1 MILIPTCGVSCLEQ
15 EMALEA
21 FLDSNSQ
28 LSIPLILPVDGGGGI
43 LEALSSHKSLIN
55 AEDLDSILGM
65 AQVNT
70 NLDPDVMNSMIVGK
84 SSTSR
89 SPVCHDAG
97 VSVANLILP
106 TGPYLQSHGNTNME
120 PSISVSSSPMSFS
133 SDNPV
138 NVLCQDDAF
147 SRLFHGGQKERKRQE
162 FKNTTGLTD
171 FYKSKLQTR
180 QDSFP
185 GRMKKEP
192 DTLTPIPKKPKVY
205 VKQENIQQQQQQKI
219 IQELLLKELQDQNPQ
234 LKGMIKLH
242 RQKNQLQQPNLH
254 TAPQIRGYH
263 LQLPKQLQEQQM
275 ISLLQDQGNHQGTR
289 VPFLDGGICSRR
301 FMQYLYHL
309 RNHTHDNDISY
320 WKKFVSEYY
329 APDSKKRWCFS
340 TYENID
346 LHTGVFCPKSMETW
360 CCDICGSRPGKGMG
374 KLACA
379 LLYCIFSSITFHIY
393 HEHVKFHREWCW
405 NMGKPFK
412 RVFMKNFML
421 FEGKLRIVFRYD
433 LKILSWEFCAQSH
446 EEYLLRR
453 LVAPQVNQLVQAA
466 KKCQNDIRNGASSS
480 VSPEVFRKKCDMFV
494 SAGNQLARHMELP
507 LVNDLGYP
515 KRFIRCLQIAEVV
528 DSMKDLISF
537 SHETKMGPIECLNS
551 YSQGSKIGNW
561 KETRGMEQFTGAHN
575 LPTFPQQPH
584 PHCHANGHHMTE
596 SNLMSGSGSSGLA
609 LFDLNHQLL
618 RQNSSIPPVRR
629 NGHESGLT
637 DHPNQA
643 MVFAQ
648 SLNSHEQNSP
658 AYILQGSQSS
668 QHGKNPHQ
676 SLVDKLLQEMAAAN
690 REKSM
695 QEPYGKLHNGH
706 QSNQKRASNEMRY
719 TGSSNSASA
728 QVILPY
734 ASGTAANFS
743 QTASHSRISTVG
755 QNAAVKAEPYSPEQL
770 QEAFQGSATS
780 LSKIEDLQW

>member
-1 MILIPTCGVSCLEQ
+1 
-15 EMALEA
+15 MALEA

-28 LSIPLILPVDGGGGI
+28 LPIPLILPVDGGGGI
-43 LEALSSHKSLIN
+43 LEALSSHNSLIN

-106 TGPYLQSHGNTNME
+106 TGPYLQSHRNANME
-120 PSISVSSSPMSFS
+120 PSISISSSPMSFS

-171 FYKSKLQTR
+171 FYKSKLQTC

-185 GRMKKEP
+185 GRIKKEP
-192 DTLTPIPKKPKVY
+192 DTLTPIPKKPKLY
-205 VKQENIQQQQQQKI
+205 VKQENTQQQQQQKI

-254 TAPQIRGYH
+254 SAPQIRGYH

-275 ISLLQDQGNHQGTR
+275 ISLLQDQGQQGTR

-309 RNHTHDNDISY
+309 RNHMHDNDISY

-360 CCDICGSRPGKGMG
+360 CCDICGSRPGKGLEATFDILPRLFKIKFESGMLDEILFLDLPRACQIPSGMVLEYG
-374 KLACA
+374 KAIQESG
-379 LLYCIFSSITFHIY
+379 YENFHVV
-393 HEHVKFHREWCW
+393 H
-405 NMGKPFK
+405 
-412 RVFMKNFML
+412 
-421 FEGKLRIVFRYD
+421 EGKLRIVFRYD

-480 VSPEVFRKKCDMFV
+480 VPPEVFRKKCDMFV

-537 SHETKMGPIECLNS
+537 SHDAKMGPIVT
-551 YSQGSKIGNW
+551 SKIGNW
-561 KETRGMEQFTGAHN
+561 KETRGMEQFTGAQN
-575 LPTFPQQPH
+575 LPSFPQQPH
-584 PHCHANGHHMTE
+584 PRCHANGYHMTE
-596 SNLMSGSGSSGLA
+596 SDLMSGSGSSG
-609 LFDLNHQLL
+609 
-618 RQNSSIPPVRR
+618 
-629 NGHESGLT
+629 
-637 DHPNQA
+637 
-643 MVFAQ
+643 
-648 SLNSHEQNSP
+648 
-658 AYILQGSQSS
+658 
-668 QHGKNPHQ
+668 
-676 SLVDKLLQEMAAAN
+676 AAN
-690 REKSM
+690 REKGM
-695 QEPYGKLHNGH
+695 QEPYGKLHNGQ
-706 QSNQKRASNEMRY
+706 QSNQKRASNEIRNAE
-719 TGSSNSASA
+719 SSNAAFA

-743 QTASHSRISTVG
+743 QTASHSCISTIG
-755 QNAAVKAEPYSPEQL
+755 QNAAVKQNHTHPSSSEK
-770 QEAFQGSATS
+770 
-780 LSKIEDLQW
+780 LSKVQPQACLKLRICSGDSAGVC

>member
-1 MILIPTCGVSCLEQ
+1 
-15 EMALEA
+15 MALEA

-28 LSIPLILPVDGGGGI
+28 LPIPLIVPVNGGGGI
-43 LEALSSHKSLIN
+43 LEALSSHNSLIN
-55 AEDLDSILGM
+55 AEDLNSILGM

-70 NLDPDVMNSMIVGK
+70 NLAPDVMNSTIVGK

-97 VSVANLILP
+97 VPVANLSLP
-106 TGPYLQSHGNTNME
+106 TGPYLQSHGNTHME
-120 PSISVSSSPMSFS
+120 PSICVSSSPMSFS

-138 NVLCQDDAF
+138 NVLCQDDAL
-147 SRLFHGGQKERKRQE
+147 SRLFHCGQKERKRQE

-171 FYKSKLQTR
+171 FYKSKLQTH

-185 GRMKKEP
+185 LRIKEEA
-192 DTLTPIPKKPKVY
+192 DTLTPISKKPKLC
-205 VKQENIQQQQQQKI
+205 VKQENITQQQQQQQKI

-254 TAPQIRGYH
+254 TAPQIRSYH

-275 ISLLQDQGNHQGTR
+275 ISLLQDQQGTR
-289 VPFLDGGICSRR
+289 VPFLDGGVCSRR

-346 LHTGVFCPKSMETW
+346 LQTGVFCPKSMETW
-360 CCDICGSRPGKGMG
+360 CCDICGSRPGKGLEATFDILPRLFKIKFESGMLDEILFLDLPRACQIPSGMVLEYG
-374 KLACA
+374 KA
-379 LLYCIFSSITFHIY
+379 IQESIY
-393 HEHVKFHREWCW
+393 EKFH
-405 NMGKPFK
+405 
-412 RVFMKNFML
+412 VVH
-421 FEGKLRIVFRYD
+421 EGKLRIVFRYD

-480 VSPEVFRKKCDMFV
+480 LSPEVFRKKCDTFV

-537 SHETKMGPIECLNS
+537 SHDTKMGPIECLNS
-551 YSQGSKIGNW
+551 YSQGSKIANW
-561 KETRGMEQFTGAHN
+561 KETRGMEQFRGPQS
-575 LPTFPQQPH
+575 LRTFPQQPH
-584 PHCHANGHHMTE
+584 PRCHANGYHMTE
-596 SNLMSGSGSSGLA
+596 SDLMSGSGSSGLA
-609 LFDLNHQLL
+609 LYDLNHQLL
-618 RQNSSIPPVRR
+618 RQNSSTPSMRR
-629 NGHESGLT
+629 NGHGLDLT

-658 AYILQGSQSS
+658 VYILQGSQSS
-668 QHGKNPHQ
+668 QHGKIPHQ

-690 REKSM
+690 REKST

-706 QSNQKRASNEMRY
+706 QSNQKRASNEMHY
-719 TGSSNSASA
+719 AESSNAAFA
-728 QVILPY
+728 QVILPD
-734 ASGTAANFS
+734 ACRAAANFS
-743 QTASHSRISTVG
+743 QTASHRNISRVG
-755 QNAAVKAEPYSPEQL
+755 QNASVKAEPYSPEQPK
-770 QEAFQGSATS
+770 AFQGSATS
-780 LSKIEDLQW
+780 LSKFEDLQW

>member
-1 MILIPTCGVSCLEQ
+1 
-15 EMALEA
+15 MALEA

-28 LSIPLILPVDGGGGI
+28 LPIPLILPVNGGGGI
-43 LEALSSHKSLIN
+43 LEALSSHNSLIN

-65 AQVNT
+65 AQANT
-70 NLDPDVMNSMIVGK
+70 DLDPDVMNSTIVWK

-138 NVLCQDDAF
+138 NVLCQDDAL
-147 SRLFHGGQKERKRQE
+147 SCLFHGGQKERKRQE
-162 FKNTTGLTD
+162 SKNTAGLTH

-180 QDSFP
+180 KDSFP
-185 GRMKKEP
+185 VRIKEEP
-192 DTLTPIPKKPKVY
+192 DTLTPIPKKPKLY
-205 VKQENIQQQQQQKI
+205 AKQENIQQQKI

-242 RQKNQLQQPNLH
+242 RQKNQLQQLNLH

-275 ISLLQDQGNHQGTR
+275 ISLLQDQGNQQGTR
-289 VPFLDGGICSRR
+289 APFLDGGICSRR

-360 CCDICGSRPGKGMG
+360 CCDICGSRPGKGLEAAFDILPRLFKIKFESGMLDEILFLDLPRACQIPSGMVLEYG
-374 KLACA
+374 KAIQESV
-379 LLYCIFSSITFHIY
+379 Y
-393 HEHVKFHREWCW
+393 EKFH
-405 NMGKPFK
+405 
-412 RVFMKNFML
+412 VVH
-421 FEGKLRIVFRYD
+421 EGKLRIVFRYD

-466 KKCQNDIRNGASSS
+466 KKYENDIRNGASSS
-480 VSPEVFRKKCDMFV
+480 VSPEIFRKKSDMFV

-537 SHETKMGPIECLNS
+537 SHDTKIGPIECLNS

-561 KETRGMEQFTGAHN
+561 KETRGTQQFTGAQN

-584 PHCHANGHHMTE
+584 PRCHADSYHMTE
-596 SNLMSGSGSSGLA
+596 SDMMSGSGSS
-609 LFDLNHQLL
+609 
-618 RQNSSIPPVRR
+618 
-629 NGHESGLT
+629 
-637 DHPNQA
+637 
-643 MVFAQ
+643 
-648 SLNSHEQNSP
+648 
-658 AYILQGSQSS
+658 GSQSS
-668 QHGKNPHQ
+668 QHGKHPHQ

-695 QEPYGKLHNGH
+695 QEPYGKLHNAH
-706 QSNQKRASNEMRY
+706 QSNPKRASNEMRY
-719 TGSSNSASA
+719 AESSKAAFA
-728 QVILPY
+728 QVILPD
-734 ASGTAANFS
+734 ASRAAANFS
-743 QTASHSRISTVG
+743 QTASHGRISSVG
-755 QNAAVKAEPYSPEQL
+755 QNAAVKAEPCSPEQL

-780 LSKIEDLQW
+780 LSKIEDLMW